1 MTWLYG
7 KGSPKKVLK
16 KSLKEKFK
24 RIFKRKDKKMFK
36 NELALWKRIARKS
49 FKKKVANNRNSTRY
63 HI

>member
-16 KSLKEKFK
+16 KSLKEN
-24 RIFKRKDKKMFK
+24 FKRKDKKMFK

-49 FKKKVANNRNSTRY
+49 FKKKVSNNRNSTRY